1 MQLTLNLT
9 IPKDWQELSDKQLRH
24 VYRLLAGNYS
34 LPQIKSLCLM
44 KWAGLDVLRREG
56 SVYIV
61 KHRGESYPL
70 TALQITE
77 ATTCMTWLDGV
88 PGYPVRLSRLRCQK
102 LRSSLPNGEGGGR
115 GFPVRADFQDV
126 SFGDFLILDNLY
138 QGYLQTKRADL
149 LAEMAKTM
157 YRAKKITLDREEEI
171 CIFYWFASVKQM
183 FAGMFRHFL
192 KPVSTDEGLGG
203 SPSFQQL
210 QESMNAQLRALTGGD
225 ITKEKQVL
233 EMDCWRALTELD
245 AKAKDYE
252 DIKATTR

>member
-1 MQLTLNLT
+1 MQLTLNLI

-34 LPQIKSLCLM
+34 LPQIKSLCLI
-44 KWAGLDVLRREG
+44 KWAGLEVLRREG

-61 KHRGESYPL
+61 KHRGETYPL

-88 PGYPVRLSRLRCQK
+88 PGYPVRLSRI
-102 LRSSLPNGEGGGR
+102 
-115 GFPVRADFQDV
+115 GFHRPVRADFQDV
-126 SFGDFLILDNLY
+126 SFGDFLVLDNLY

-149 LAEMAKTM
+149 LAEMAQIM
-157 YRAKKITLDREEEI
+157 YRAKKISLDREEEI

-192 KPVSTDEGLGG
+192 KPVNTDEGLGG
-203 SPSFQQL
+203 APSFQQL

>member
-9 IPKDWQELSDKQLRH
+9 TPKDWQELSDKELRY
-24 VYRLLAGNYS
+24 VFRLLAGNYS

-44 KWAGLDVLRREG
+44 KWAKMRVLRREG
-56 SVYIV
+56 AVFIIEHEG
-61 KHRGESYPL
+61 KSYPL
-70 TALQITE
+70 TALQVTE
-77 ATTCMTWLDGV
+77 ATTTMTWLDGV
-88 PGYPVRLSRLRCQK
+88 PGYPVRLSQIGKHR
-102 LRSSLPNGEGGGR
+102 
-115 GFPVRADFQDV
+115 PVRADFQDV

-149 LAEMAKTM
+149 LAEMAQIM
-157 YRAKKITLDREEEI
+157 YRAEKMKLAPEEEV

-183 FAGMFRHFL
+183 FASMFRHFL
-192 KPVSTDEGLGG
+192 KPVSTDETMGG
-203 SPSFQQL
+203 APSFQQL

-252 DIKATTR
+252 EIRAMSR

>member
-34 LPQIKSLCLM
+34 LPQIKTLCLM

-61 KHRGESYPL
+61 KHRGETYPL

-77 ATTCMTWLDGV
+77 ANTCIKWLDGV
-88 PGYPVRLSRLRCQK
+88 PGYPVRLSRIGLHR
-102 LRSSLPNGEGGGR
+102 
-115 GFPVRADFQDV
+115 PVRADFQDV

-138 QGYLQTKRADL
+138 QGYLQTKRSDL
-149 LAEMAKTM
+149 LAEMAQIM
-157 YRAKKITLDREEEI
+157 YPTKSPLLRRGRGRSSLDREEEI

>member
-34 LPQIKSLCLM
+34 LPQIKTLCLM

-61 KHRGESYPL
+61 KHRGETYPL

-77 ATTCMTWLDGV
+77 ATTCIKWLDGV
-88 PGYPVRLSRLRCQK
+88 PGYPVRLSRI
-102 LRSSLPNGEGGGR
+102 
-115 GFPVRADFQDV
+115 GFHRPVRADFQDV
-126 SFGDFLILDNLY
+126 SFGDFLVLDNLY

-149 LAEMAKTM
+149 LAEMAQIM
-157 YRAKKITLDREEEI
+157 YRAKKISLDREEEI

-203 SPSFQQL
+203 APSFQQL